1 MLHNKILLILVA
13 GVCHMHL
20 LFGYPNPEL
29 TDFQKEALTL
39 GKTAFEIDNIETQY
53 IFTFKEN
60 VFDANGQFV
69 EQRWSIIGVGGGL
82 SYAMKDYLFTIKI
95 VQNPSTPSTIQLI
108 VQRECQSKKTY
119 YLGFWQGKI
128 THITL
133 DNDRGNFA
141 AMEKDAQGNI
151 TRLANA
157 KYNFVKKT
165 NKELE
170 FRKIRFE
177 MTYSDNKLTS
187 IEEHIAIG
195 KGPTY
200 KSIEEGPENKLR
212 FKTIAYAGDGLS
224 RTVRPSFQQ
233 NTRPRDISY
242 SYQFENNVETRTEF
256 DNVTKQ
262 ADGSIDKI
270 ARNEK
275 NQIIKWERYT
285 RTKLNEFEDVQLCEY
300 NNDGRFIKLTEMYK
314 VDKNFKSH
322 SVSEYTYPAT
332 EQTAK
337 VDPCAPENVSY
348 YTRRMDING
357 AVIEERTDGKYR
369 VKNEQGSWSEWKS
382 VQY

>member
-1 MLHNKILLILVA
+1 MLYNKILLILVT

-20 LFGYPNPEL
+20 LFGNPNPEL
-29 TDFQKEALTL
+29 TEFQKEALTL
-39 GKTAFEIDNIETQY
+39 GKTAFEIDNIETQH

-60 VFDANGQFV
+60 VFDAKGQFV
-69 EQRWSIIGVGGGL
+69 EQRWSIIGEGGGL

-95 VQNPSTPSTIQLI
+95 VQNPSTPSTVQLI
-108 VQRECQSKKTY
+108 VQRECQSKKMY
-119 YLGFWQGKI
+119 YLGVWEGKI

-141 AMEKDAQGNI
+141 ALEKDAQGNI

-177 MTYSDNKLTS
+177 MTYSDDKLAS

-195 KGPTY
+195 KGPSY
-200 KSIEEGPENKLR
+200 KELKEGPEKKLR
-212 FKTIAYAGDGLS
+212 FKTIAYVGNGLS

-233 NTRPRDISY
+233 SIGPRDISY
-242 SYQFENNVETRTEF
+242 SYQFENGVETRTEF

-262 ADGSIDKI
+262 PDGSTDKI
-270 ARNEK
+270 TRNEE

-285 RTKLNEFEDVQLCEY
+285 RTKFNEFETVQLCEY
-300 NNDGRFIKLTEMYK
+300 NTNGQFIKLTETYK
-314 VDKNFKSH
+314 VEKKFKSH
-322 SVSEYTYPAT
+322 KVSEYTYPAT
-332 EQTAK
+332 EQAAK
-337 VDPCAPENVSY
+337 TDPCVPENVSY
-348 YTRRMDING
+348 YTRGMDING
-357 AVIEERTDGKYR
+357 AVVEERTDGKYR
-369 VKNEQGSWSEWKS
+369 VKNEQGDWSEWKS
-382 VQY
+382 AHY